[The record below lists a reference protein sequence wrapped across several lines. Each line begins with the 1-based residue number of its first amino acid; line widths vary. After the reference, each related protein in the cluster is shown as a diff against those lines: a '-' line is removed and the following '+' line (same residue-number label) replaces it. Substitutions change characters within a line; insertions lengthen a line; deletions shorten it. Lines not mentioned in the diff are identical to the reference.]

1 MKIEK
6 NLLIIEKKYKKWIFI
21 SKRINEKQNI
31 RRRWIRWGSQKNT
44 DKNIKYGYDALNEE
58 ESESSGSSQSEN
70 EEEESDG
77 EKEKKDK

>member
-1 MKIEK
+1 MKNKILEEDELDEEVK
-6 NLLIIEKKYKKWIFI
+6 
-21 SKRINEKQNI
+21 
-31 RRRWIRWGSQKNT
+31 KNT